1 MRPPYSYYG
10 GKTNMLPHILP
21 LIPKHVQY
29 VEAFFGGGALLFAKV
44 PSKNEVINDLN
55 ANVTNFYMQLKTNF
69 YELQKLIHG
78 TIHSEI
84 LHTEAQKIIFEEP
97 EKHDDLKRAWAW
109 WVCNNL
115 SFSFVANGG
124 FAFGTTGMA
133 LGTRNRRD
141 RFTDRYVKRLECVEV
156 FNRDALDL
164 IKLKD
169 HPDTFFFVDPPYV
182 SSDCGSYKGYT
193 ESDFINLLNALQNIK
208 GKFLLTSYPEKSL
221 LQYRDMLS
229 VEKEGEDRGWRWQDT
244 KQIVSINGKRED
256 TKFKTECMTWNYP
269 TPSHQENLFSDYTQD
284 DFVEEEEKEFEEN

>member
-29 VEAFFGGGALLFAKV
+29 CEIFFGGGALLFAK
-44 PSKNEVINDLN
+44 PQSKNEVINDLN
-55 ANVTNFYMQLKTNF
+55 GHVTNFYMQLKTNF

-78 TIHSEI
+78 TLHSEI

-133 LGTRNRRD
+133 LGTKNRRD
-141 RFTDRYVKRLECVEV
+141 RFTEQYVRRLETVEV
-156 FNRDALDL
+156 FNRDALEL
-164 IKLKD
+164 IALKD
-169 HPDTFFFVDPPYV
+169 HPDTFMFIDPPYV

-193 ESDFINLLNALQNIK
+193 EADFVNLLNALQNIK

-221 LQYRDMLS
+221 LQFREECS
-229 VEKEGEDRGWRWQDT
+229 VEKIGEEKGWRWRDT
-244 KQIVSINGKRED
+244 KQIISVNGKRDEP
-256 TKFKTECMTWNYP
+256 KFKTECMTWNYQE
-269 TPSHQENLFSDYTQD
+269 PSSQQNLFENQ
-284 DFVEEEEKEFEEN
+284 EEEQLEN